1 MTKFEFLIFFSD
13 FRVQP
18 IKRLVLNSNK
28 NIDQSAATTSVRVT
42 PQQRLVPI
50 IRSSMDDINQ
60 SRYRSRPHTTTSA
73 ASTVMTALELA

>member
-1 MTKFEFLIFFSD
+1 MTKFEFLKIFSD

-18 IKRLVLNSNK
+18 IKQLVLNSNK

-50 IRSSMDDINQ
+50 IRSSMDGINRMV
-60 SRYRSRPHTTTSA
+60 STKVDTAPDHT
-73 ASTVMTALELA
+73 LPPQLPRR